1 MYGKCRGHKV
11 LEMFR
16 GDDATC
22 NRCLARRKKNGQA
35 IQTKSGS
42 RKYGEEHKEEKKAY
56 NQEWNRREAGC
67 KSCGCKVK
75 KCNWLRHLRTKKHR
89 NGVENKGGG
98 GDMGGEAGA
107 LAQSRETSKY
117 VYVVHQIVPT
127 RNQTKAGCNFNAKS
141 LCVSVSLKVFVMQT
155 RETYK

>member
-1 MYGKCRGHKV
+1 MPCSKEKKWAGNNPDKV
-11 LEMFR
+11 REL
-16 GDDATC
+16 
-22 NRCLARRKKNGQA
+22 
-35 IQTKSGS
+35 S
-42 RKYGEEHKEEKKAY
+42 RNYGEEHKEEKKAY
-56 NQEWNRREAGC
+56 NQECNRREAGC

-107 LAQSRETSKY
+107 LAQSSETSKY

-141 LCVSVSLKVFVMQT
+141 LCVSVSLKLFVMQT
-155 RETYK
+155 RETYKYTSPY